1 MSTTLSF
8 TTTRKSSQMNLVEG
22 WLSGGSIKVYT
33 TPRPA
38 TSDTAITTQT
48 LLVTITLPDPAG
60 TVTNGVFTSASIS
73 QATVTNTGS
82 AVWCRVFDS
91 SSNAIFDADVGVTS
105 SGAFLETS
113 NVTLTQ
119 GGYMTV
125 ANFTISNS

>member
-82 AVWCRVFDS
+82 AVWCRVYCS
-91 SSNAIFDADVGVTS
+91 LLVR
-105 SGAFLETS
+105 E
-113 NVTLTQ
+113 
-119 GGYMTV
+119 
-125 ANFTISNS
+125 